1 MNTADEAA
9 ATRAVDSFL
18 NYETVKYFNAEAVE
32 AQRYDEAMKNYE
44 QMAVKSTTSL
54 SVVNIGQGAIIAVGL
69 MVMMSMAGADIK
81 GGHLSIGDFVVVNT
95 YLLQLYMPLNFLGW
109 VYREL
114 RQSLVDMERMFGLMD
129 ENPGIADRPGAP
141 DLIVSDAAICFEN
154 VYFYYGKMLNIF

>member
-1 MNTADEAA
+1 MKH
-9 ATRAVDSFL
+9 
-18 NYETVKYFNAEAVE
+18 YET
-32 AQRYDEAMKNYE
+32 
-44 QMAVKSTTSL
+44 MAVRSRTSL

-114 RQSLVDMERMFGLMD
+114 RQSLVDM
-129 ENPGIADRPGAP
+129 
-141 DLIVSDAAICFEN
+141 
-154 VYFYYGKMLNIF
+154 